1 MLLSDEEINLILD
14 PWKSYEWTAIEAIR
28 EAVRLTA
35 ERCAQI
41 CEEQIGYEM
50 EERAADACAAA
61 IRERAKSEPV

>member
-1 MLLSDEEINLILD
+1 MLLSEKEIADLIRAHGSA
-14 PWKSYEWTAIEAIR
+14 PWQVVR

-61 IRERAKSEPV
+61 IRERAKSEPA